1 MRWEVPQNQ
10 KLLRTKIKFM
20 SMIRSQQGKTGTTKS
35 FKELEIRIFVE
46 KSDKGNDEVEGNSRK
61 SIN

>member
-1 MRWEVPQNQ
+1 
-10 KLLRTKIKFM
+10 M

-61 SIN
+61 TCGRLQVDIQEET